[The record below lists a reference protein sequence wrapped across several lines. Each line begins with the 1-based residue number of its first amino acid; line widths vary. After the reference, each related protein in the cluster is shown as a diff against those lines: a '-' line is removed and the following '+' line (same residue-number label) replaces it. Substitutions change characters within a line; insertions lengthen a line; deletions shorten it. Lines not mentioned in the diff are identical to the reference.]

1 MLIHCKKSESCNTK
15 TALSKQSDYQI
26 FWQQTIS
33 CKKLIFKISQILGEN
48 LLLPK
53 KLDFKI
59 ITDVGR
65 KSLIAPNF
73 FFIDLH
79 GFGEKIY
86 CKTENCRGKAL
97 KNLKMKEIFKTSI
110 FVYVFGHLCGET
122 AHEGISVLYLK
133 IIEFGLR
140 ILRHSDKQ
148 PIFGGCKQCHVSAKV
163 VM

>member
-65 KSLIAPNF
+65 KFLI
-73 FFIDLH
+73 D
-79 GFGEKIY
+79 
-86 CKTENCRGKAL
+86 KTTRFL
-97 KNLKMKEIFKTSI
+97 
-110 FVYVFGHLCGET
+110 
-122 AHEGISVLYLK
+122 ISSQ
-133 IIEFGLR
+133 
-140 ILRHSDKQ
+140 ILA
-148 PIFGGCKQCHVSAKV
+148 I
-163 VM
+163 